1 MVYCKY
7 VSNTDCTVTYQY
19 GARVDDITGLLVFRF
34 SEGEEGFEIIKEPE
48 KTRKF
53 PMRLAE
59 NSRKKA
65 RIRAVFLAR
74 IRAFCRRED
83 GIVYVGHRGDR
94 VCCESC
100 GVGIVL
106 QYRAFFV
113 LHSCCMCSQ
122 FWGNAHIMV

>member
-59 NSRKKA
+59 NSRKK
-65 RIRAVFLAR
+65 
-74 IRAFCRRED
+74 
-83 GIVYVGHRGDR
+83 R
-94 VCCESC
+94 VSEP
-100 GVGIVL
+100 
-106 QYRAFFV
+106 FFW
-113 LHSCCMCSQ
+113 LGYALFAAEKMGLCT
-122 FWGNAHIMV
+122 

>member
-34 SEGEEGFEIIKEPE
+34 SEGEEGLEIIKEPE

-94 VCCESC
+94 V
-100 GVGIVL
+100 
-106 QYRAFFV
+106 
-113 LHSCCMCSQ
+113 
-122 FWGNAHIMV
+122 

>member
-34 SEGEEGFEIIKEPE
+34 SEGEEGLEIIKEPE

-59 NSRKKA
+59 NNRKK
-65 RIRAVFLAR
+65 
-74 IRAFCRRED
+74 
-83 GIVYVGHRGDR
+83 R
-94 VCCESC
+94 VSEP
-100 GVGIVL
+100 VL
-106 QYRAFFV
+106 GSDTRFFAAEKMG
-113 LHSCCMCSQ
+113 LCS
-122 FWGNAHIMV
+122 